1 MTTSEIFDIPQTPFQ
16 AVMQEVAD
24 TTSVF
29 DSPGGRLHVRPVPGF
44 EHEMYVPYGD
54 DNQLPYELIA
64 LVGETR

>member
-1 MTTSEIFDIPQTPFQ
+1 MGWRDEIKKYKKMMISEIFDIPQTPFQ

-44 EHEMYVPYGD
+44 E
-54 DNQLPYELIA
+54 N
-64 LVGETR
+64 

>member
-29 DSPGGRLHVRPVPGF
+29 DSPGGRLHAQTQAQVAHATCAWV
-44 EHEMYVPYGD
+44 
-54 DNQLPYELIA
+54 
-64 LVGETR
+64 